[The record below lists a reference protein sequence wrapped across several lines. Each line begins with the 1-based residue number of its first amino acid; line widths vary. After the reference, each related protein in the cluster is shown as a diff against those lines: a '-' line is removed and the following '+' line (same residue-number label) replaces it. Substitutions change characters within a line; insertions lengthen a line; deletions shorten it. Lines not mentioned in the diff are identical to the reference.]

1 MSVSRDS
8 NPTKERTPRILKRQ
22 GNYLPNN
29 DQSLSGQLDSVFGS
43 TGQSVHAL
51 DWNLGLPHWNI
62 PGRFLGLVTVLVGM
76 SHYVRFDWLA
86 IGLCVHASWRSESPT
101 GPRKSSLLG
110 LFSVRLV
117 SGKEEKRKRTAHSLI
132 VSCIIHPVRCRNSSI
147 SLIFSSL
154 PSSSLPLLSF
164 CIIPFNSHTSL
175 SLALLLGI
183 VL

>member
-29 DQSLSGQLDSVFGS
+29 DQSLYGQLDSVFGS

-101 GPRKSSLLG
+101 AQ
-110 LFSVRLV
+110 
-117 SGKEEKRKRTAHSLI
+117 E
-132 VSCIIHPVRCRNSSI
+132 
-147 SLIFSSL
+147 
-154 PSSSLPLLSF
+154 
-164 CIIPFNSHTSL
+164 
-175 SLALLLGI
+175 SLASWVFFLFVSFQEKKKREKEPPI
-183 VL
+183 H